1 MEGLHRMPQ
10 PESLPQAAPV
20 SISVVV
26 LTFNRLESL
35 RALLAELCVLSYPR
49 LELIVVDNCS
59 EVPAATL
66 APSYEKVIFVRS
78 PDNLG
83 TAGRHLGMARA
94 TGDII
99 VCLDDDVSGL
109 TDAALWKLG
118 PLFADASI
126 GGINFKVLEAVTG
139 NVTNWVHHKAV
150 EHYADSKFATYEITE
165 GAVAFRREV
174 VAAAGYYPES
184 FFLSHEGPDLAFRI
198 MELGSDVVY
207 DPAIEVI
214 HAYSPLARTSWR
226 NYYFDTRNTLWLVA
240 RNCPLGFGTQLLIR
254 QTGSML
260 LYSLRDGFFLWW
272 LRGVRDGLKGLRQ
285 AIRERKKLSSSTMRK
300 IAAIDAD
307 RPGVVYL
314 LRKRLFQRG
323 IKI

>member
-1 MEGLHRMPQ
+1 MPQ
-10 PESLPQAAPV
+10 PEALPRAAPV
-20 SISVVV
+20 SVSVVV
-26 LTFNRLESL
+26 LTYNRLESL
-35 RALLAELCVLSYPR
+35 RSLLAQLCVLSYPR

-59 EVPAATL
+59 EVAASTL
-66 APSYEKVIFVRS
+66 APSYENVIFIRS

-83 TAGRHLGMARA
+83 TAGRNLGMARA
-94 TGDII
+94 TGDIV

-109 TDAALWKLG
+109 TDEALWKLG
-118 PLFADASI
+118 PLFANPSI
-126 GGINFKVLEAVTG
+126 GGICFKVLEAVTG
-139 NVTNWVHHKAV
+139 NITNWVHHKPV
-150 EHYADSKFATYEITE
+150 ERFADDTFATYEITE

-174 VAAAGYYPES
+174 VTAAGYYPES

-198 MELGSDVVY
+198 MELGYDVIY

-240 RNCPLGFGTQLLIR
+240 RNCPLGFGARLLTRQL
-254 QTGSML
+254 GSML

-272 LRGVRDGLKGLRQ
+272 LRGVRDGLGGLRR
-285 AIRERKKLSSSTMRK
+285 AIRERKKMGSSTMRK
-300 IAAIDAD
+300 IALIDAD
-307 RPGVVYL
+307 RPGVIYL